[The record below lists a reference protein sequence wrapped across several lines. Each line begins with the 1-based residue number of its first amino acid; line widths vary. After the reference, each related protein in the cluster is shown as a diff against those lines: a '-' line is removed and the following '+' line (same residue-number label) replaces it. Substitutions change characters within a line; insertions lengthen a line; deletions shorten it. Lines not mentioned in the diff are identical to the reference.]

1 MKILLGSTSPRRKS
15 IIGSLFGEYT
25 AVAPSVDE
33 THRPPESPEEFA
45 LRIAGDK
52 CRSVLGSGAA
62 AGGPVLVIAADTI
75 VTIDGHVIG
84 KPDGPDDAMRIL
96 RLLSGRTHRVITA
109 MALHAAGIG
118 PDRARIGYE
127 TTAVTFR
134 KLDDAGIRRYLD
146 TIDYRDKAG
155 AYAFQ
160 EHGSMIV
167 EGYGGSATNIIGF
180 PLRLFF
186 SMLVEMGAAGPL
198 FGLRAEGGLAG
209 AADLKK
215 Y

>member
-1 MKILLGSTSPRRKS
+1 MKIVLGSTSPRRKS
-15 IIGSLFGEYT
+15 IIGSLFGEFT

-52 CRSVLGSGAA
+52 CRSVLESGAA
-62 AGGPVLVIAADTI
+62 AGGPALVITADTI

-84 KPDGPDDAMRIL
+84 KPDGLEDATRIL
-96 RLLSGRTHRVITA
+96 RLLAGRTHRVITA
-109 MALHAAGIG
+109 MALHASGDG
-118 PDRARIGYE
+118 PDRGRIGYE
-127 TTAVTFR
+127 ATEVTFK
-134 KLDDAGIRRYLD
+134 KLGDAGIRRYLD

-167 EGYGGSATNIIGF
+167 EGFRGSATNIIGF

-186 SMLVEMGAAGPL
+186 SMAVEMDAAAPL
-198 FGLRAEGGLAG
+198 FGL
-209 AADLKK
+209 
-215 Y
+215 

>member
-1 MKILLGSTSPRRKS
+1 MKIVLGSTSPRRKS
-15 IIGSLFGEYT
+15 IIGSLFGEFT

-52 CRSVLGSGAA
+52 CRSVLESGEA
-62 AGGPVLVIAADTI
+62 AGGPALIITADTI

-84 KPDGPDDAMRIL
+84 KPDGLEDAARIL
-96 RLLSGRTHRVITA
+96 RLLAGRTHRVITA
-109 MALHAAGIG
+109 MALHASGDG
-118 PDRARIGYE
+118 PDRGRIGYE
-127 TTAVTFR
+127 ATEVTFR
-134 KLDDAGIRRYLD
+134 NLDDAGIRRYLD

-167 EGYGGSATNIIGF
+167 EGFRGSATNIIGF

-186 SMLVEMGAAGPL
+186 SMATEMDAAAPL
-198 FGLRAEGGLAG
+198 FGL
-209 AADLKK
+209 
-215 Y
+215 

>member
-1 MKILLGSTSPRRKS
+1 MKIVLGSTSPRRKS
-15 IIGSLFGEYT
+15 IIGSLFGEFT

-52 CRSVLGSGAA
+52 CRSVLESGAA
-62 AGGPVLVIAADTI
+62 AGGAALIITADTI

-84 KPDGPDDAMRIL
+84 KPDGLEDAARIL
-96 RLLSGRTHRVITA
+96 RLLAGRTHRVITA
-109 MALHAAGIG
+109 MALHASGHG
-118 PDRARIGYE
+118 PDRGRIGYE
-127 TTAVTFR
+127 ATEVTFR

-167 EGYGGSATNIIGF
+167 EGFRGSATNIIGF

-186 SMLVEMGAAGPL
+186 SMAAEMDAAATL
-198 FGLRAEGGLAG
+198 FGL
-209 AADLKK
+209 
-215 Y
+215 

>member
-15 IIGSLFGEYT
+15 IIGSLFDEFI
-25 AVAPSVDE
+25 VVPPSVDE

-52 CRSVLGSGAA
+52 CRSILQSGAA
-62 AGGPVLVIAADTI
+62 AGGPALIITADTI
-75 VTIDGHVIG
+75 VTIDGKVIG
-84 KPDGPDDAMRIL
+84 KPDDLEDAVRIIG
-96 RLLSGRTHRVITA
+96 LLSGKTHRVLTA
-109 MALHAAGIG
+109 MALHAVTDGTE
-118 PDRARIGYE
+118 RARLGCE
-127 TTAVTFR
+127 ATEVTF
-134 KLDDAGIRRYLD
+134 KNLDDTGIRRYLA

-167 EGYGGSATNIIGF
+167 AGYSGSPTNIIGF

-186 SMLVEMGAAGPL
+186 SLATDMGLAGPL
-198 FGLRAEGGLAG
+198 FGF
-209 AADLKK
+209 
-215 Y
+215 